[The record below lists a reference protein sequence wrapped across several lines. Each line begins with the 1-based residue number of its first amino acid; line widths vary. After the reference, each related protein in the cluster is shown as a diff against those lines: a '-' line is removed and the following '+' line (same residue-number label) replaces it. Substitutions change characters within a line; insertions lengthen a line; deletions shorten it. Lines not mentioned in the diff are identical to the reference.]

1 MIEIKIPGL
10 TDYFIQNLVLD
21 YNGTLAVDGIILNGV
36 AERLKKISQKKV
48 KIHVLTADTFGRA
61 SEFLTGLPVNLI
73 ILDSGNQELQKLEYV
88 KKLGANSVIAIGNGY
103 NDSLMLKEAALG
115 IVVVQGEGASVKA
128 ILNSDIVTN
137 NISDALELLL
147 NPLRISASLR
157 K

>member
-88 KKLGANSVIAIGNGY
+88 KKLGSNSVIAIGNGY